1 MQFSSKTTQLL
12 LLLPPTSHNS
22 HSSKHA
28 ILQRLSSRKNEH
40 AMVTNGFKSCDD
52 KEGKRVVN
60 SYPNL
65 VLQSLET
72 LDFEKTHHMQ
82 QGILMRDGERV
93 FIDRKGFKE

>member
-22 HSSKHA
+22 YSSKHA

-52 KEGKRVVN
+52 KEGKKGGEFLPQLGSPIFGN
-60 SYPNL
+60 S
-65 VLQSLET
+65 
-72 LDFEKTHHMQ
+72 
-82 QGILMRDGERV
+82 
-93 FIDRKGFKE
+93 